1 MATKRGKPGKQAYRG
16 SERKAWPAWL
26 WLILGAV
33 LGVALSLGVLYGGKL
48 PTLRNKNLPQPNPE
62 AIAPRESEQPI
73 ADAVKTA
80 PTPPKS
86 NYDFYSVLPEKE
98 VVIPD
103 AELTAK
109 AKAEQQKA
117 QQQAQAAK
125 AQAAASASPGGDV
138 PVTPAAT
145 PAPGGRYML
154 QVAAVADPKAADE
167 LKAKLAMM
175 GFSAK
180 VYASNKDGKSINR
193 VRLGPYATA
202 SETEAAKKALADNSI
217 NSVPVKE
224 AN

>member
-1 MATKRGKPGKQAYRG
+1 MASKRGKTGKQAYRG
-16 SERKAWPAWL
+16 SERTAWPAWL

-33 LGVALSLGVLYGGKL
+33 LGVALSLGVLYGGKM

-62 AIAPRESEQPI
+62 ATAPKESEQPI

-80 PTPPKS
+80 PPPPKS

-117 QQQAQAAK
+117 QQQAQAVK
-125 AQAAASASPGGDV
+125 AQTGPATNPGDV
-138 PVTPAAT
+138 PAT
-145 PAPGGRYML
+145 PAVAPVSGGRYML

-167 LKAKLAMM
+167 LKAKLALM